1 MRGTAFTPMF
11 ARKVSI
17 VIPTRNGTVT
27 LPAVLEA
34 LARQR
39 IDIPVE
45 TLAIDSASTD
55 DTVALLRRH
64 GVKVLDINSDAFD
77 HGLTRNL
84 GLSLATGDLV
94 VLLVQDAV
102 PASAD
107 WLSNLIAPFDADPQ
121 LAGTFA
127 RQEPSPNAGN
137 ITRHYHASYLASS
150 PGGRIATLTSGAF
163 SELEPAARLDRC
175 TFDNVCSC
183 VRRTVWQRHQFQST
197 AIGEDI
203 AWAKNVLLAGY
214 RLAYVPEAVVIHS
227 HERSVRYEFWRT
239 VTLHRELY
247 RLFELRTI
255 PSVPLLLRAISSS
268 LALHVRLEWNAR
280 SFGLAFAW
288 PLAQYIGGLSAAR
301 GWPMRRR
308 KGV

>member
-1 MRGTAFTPMF
+1 MF

-17 VIPTRNGTVT
+17 VIPTRNGAVT
-27 LPAVLEA
+27 LPAVLDA

-39 IDIPVE
+39 IDVPVE

-55 DTVALLRRH
+55 GTIALLRRH
-64 GVKVLDINSDAFD
+64 GVKVLDISSDAFD

-102 PASAD
+102 PASED
-107 WLSNLIAPFDADPQ
+107 WLSNLTAPFDRDPQ

-127 RQEPSPNAGN
+127 RQEPSPNAGK

-150 PGGRIATLTSGAF
+150 PVGRTTTLASGAF
-163 SELEPAARLDRC
+163 NELAPEARLDRC

-183 VRRTVWQRHQFQST
+183 IRRTVWQRHQFQST
-197 AIGEDI
+197 AIGEDV
-203 AWAKNVLLAGY
+203 AWAKNVMLAGY

-255 PSVPLLLRAISSS
+255 PSAPLLLRAISSS
-268 LALHVRLEWNAR
+268 LALHGRLEWNAR
-280 SFGLAFAW
+280 SLGLALAW
-288 PLAQYIGGLSAAR
+288 PVAQYVGGLSAAR